1 MRGKP
6 TPNQEKHIPALVKRI
21 EQWPIERLIP
31 YARNARTHSAAQV
44 AQISG
49 SIREFGFN
57 NPVLVDSQ
65 AGIIAGHGRVLAAR
79 KLGLTEVPVI
89 VLDHLSDT
97 QKRAYILA
105 DNKLAENAG
114 WDDEMLALELKALS
128 GEGVDPELI
137 GFAEDELL
145 RLLGEVEG
153 AAGLTDEDAVPDV
166 AETVVSKPG
175 DLWVLG
181 DHRVLCG
188 DATRRED
195 IDRVLEGGLGDMTF
209 CDPPYNVAYESRG
222 RKITNDNLGTGFAAF
237 LRSSCENVLAVTKGA
252 VYICMSSSELDT
264 LKTAFQSAGGH
275 WSTFVIWAKNTFT
288 LGRSDYQRQYEPILY
303 GWKEGTKHFWC
314 GARDQGDIWFV
325 NKPVNNHMHPTTKPV
340 ELVERAIQNSS
351 KSRDTI
357 LDPFGGSGT
366 TLIACER
373 TGRQA
378 RLIELEPKY
387 VDVIVNRWQQYSGKA
402 AWAAAGNKRFDE
414 FQKEGHGGRQCPPA

>member
-1 MRGKP
+1 
-6 TPNQEKHIPALVKRI
+6 
-21 EQWPIERLIP
+21 
-31 YARNARTHSAAQV
+31 
-44 AQISG
+44 
-49 SIREFGFN
+49 
-57 NPVLVDSQ
+57 
-65 AGIIAGHGRVLAAR
+65 
-79 KLGLTEVPVI
+79 
-89 VLDHLSDT
+89 
-97 QKRAYILA
+97 
-105 DNKLAENAG
+105 
-114 WDDEMLALELKALS
+114 
-128 GEGVDPELI
+128 
-137 GFAEDELL
+137 
-145 RLLGEVEG
+145 
-153 AAGLTDEDAVPDV
+153 
-166 AETVVSKPG
+166 
-175 DLWVLG
+175 
-181 DHRVLCG
+181 
-188 DATRRED
+188 
-195 IDRVLEGGLGDMTF
+195 MTF

-222 RKITNDNLGTGFAAF
+222 RKITNDNLGAGFAAF